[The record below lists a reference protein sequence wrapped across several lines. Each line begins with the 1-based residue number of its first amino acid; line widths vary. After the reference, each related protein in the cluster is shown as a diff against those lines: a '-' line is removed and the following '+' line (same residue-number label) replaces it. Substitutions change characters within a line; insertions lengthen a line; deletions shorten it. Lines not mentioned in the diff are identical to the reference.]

1 MAERK
6 DFFLYLDL
14 YTPIAGM
21 SMEQKGMLL
30 EAMFAF
36 HAGRDCVLA
45 DPVVNMAFGFFTTSF
60 GRVAKGTK
68 DLGEWGL

>member
-21 SMEQKGMLL
+21 TMEQKGMLL

-36 HAGRDCVLA
+36 HREEIAC
-45 DPVVNMAFGFFTTSF
+45 
-60 GRVAKGTK
+60 
-68 DLGEWGL
+68 

>member
-6 DFFLYLDL
+6 DFFSIWICIRLSPGCLW
-14 YTPIAGM
+14 
-21 SMEQKGMLL
+21 SKKGMLL

-36 HAGRDCVLA
+36 HSGRDCVLA

-60 GRVAKGTK
+60 GRDAKGTK